1 MTTVVPAQS
10 GSVFGSSRP
19 LYQATSMAGTK
30 STTPFSAPSAVIL
43 AAGKGTRMNSD
54 LPKVAHKVGG
64 RPMVCAV
71 VDACRA
77 VGCEKIVVVVGY
89 KQEVVRKAL
98 EGMNV
103 EFAVQEEQLGTG
115 HAVRSAASHF
125 TKDSQQ
131 PGHDVF
137 VLCGDGPLIRAE
149 TLKKMLDC
157 HRGQRA
163 AMTLATSIIDN
174 PQGYG
179 RIVRDTE
186 GRFQAIVEQKN
197 ASQEQLTIKEINP
210 SYYCC
215 DAQQLFGSLEKV
227 QRNPVSGEYYVTD
240 VPELLLR
247 AGQRVEV
254 LPAVPPEDVLSINT
268 TQDLETVD
276 RLYRSRGGWSAEDI
290 NTLKIFSASSA
301 TYLANR
307 ICEHLLLPLGQ
318 SRTQFFPDGEILVK
332 IEEDVRGRDCFIVCS
347 TCQPVNDNLMELLIT
362 IDCLRRASADRITVV
377 LPYFGYAR
385 QDRKDEGRV
394 PITAKLVANMITAA
408 GANRVVALD
417 LHAAQIQGFFD
428 LPVDHLAGSP
438 VFVQYFQSIR
448 KELGDLCL
456 VSPDVGNVKVAESIA
471 NVMGGDL
478 AIINKRRLSG
488 SKIETGNLIGNVEGK
503 TVLMF
508 DDMISTAGT
517 VYEAAKLVRARGAKA
532 VIAAAT
538 HGVLV
543 GAAIERLASDAFD
556 RVVVTNTIPLGDRVA
571 PLRHKLVELCV
582 GPLLGQAIHRIHH
595 KKSISALFKDGG
607 GTKR

>member
-1 MTTVVPAQS
+1 MTTVVPGPSSSALLVQS
-10 GSVFGSSRP
+10 STVTTTRP
-19 LYQATSMAGTK
+19 
-30 STTPFSAPSAVIL
+30 STYTAPSAVIL

-77 VGCEKIVVVVGY
+77 VGCERIVVVVGY
-89 KQEVVRKAL
+89 KQEVVRRAL

-103 EFAVQEEQLGTG
+103 EFAVQDEQLGTG
-115 HAVRSAASHF
+115 HAVRSAAGHF
-125 TKDSQQ
+125 AKESQA

-157 HRGQRA
+157 HRGQKA
-163 AMTLATSIIDN
+163 AMTLATSIIEN

-179 RIVRDTE
+179 RIVRDAT

-197 ASQEQLTIKEINP
+197 ATPDQLAIREVNP

-215 DAQQLFGSLEKV
+215 DAQQLFSALENV

-240 VPELLLR
+240 VPEMLLR
-247 AGQRVEV
+247 AGKRVEV

-268 TQDLETVD
+268 PHDLEIVD

-290 NTLKIFSASSA
+290 DTLKIFAGRSAVHL
-301 TYLANR
+301 THR
-307 ICEHLLLPLGQ
+307 ICEHLLLPVGM
-318 SRTQFFPDGEILVK
+318 SRTQSFPDGEILVK
-332 IEEDVRGRDCFIVCS
+332 VEEDVRGRDCFVVCS
-347 TCQPVNDNLMELLIT
+347 TCQPVNDNLMELLIF
-362 IDCLRRASADRITVV
+362 IDTLRRASADRITVV

-408 GANRVVALD
+408 GANRVLALD

-428 LPVDHLAGSP
+428 LPVDHLAGSA

-448 KELGDLCL
+448 QELGELCL
-456 VSPDVGNVKVAESIA
+456 VSPDVGNVKVAESMA
-471 NVMGGDL
+471 NLMGGDL

-488 SKIETGNLIGNVEGK
+488 SKVETGNLIGNVEGK

-517 VYEAAKLVRARGAKA
+517 VYEAARLVRSRGARH

-538 HGVLV
+538 HAVLV
-543 GAAIERLASDAFD
+543 GPSIERLSSDAFD

-571 PLRHKLVELCV
+571 ALRPKLVELCV

>member
-1 MTTVVPAQS
+1 
-10 GSVFGSSRP
+10 
-19 LYQATSMAGTK
+19 MAGTK
-30 STTPFSAPSAVIL
+30 STAAFSAPSAVIL

-77 VGCEKIVVVVGY
+77 VGCERIVVVVGY
-89 KQEVVRKAL
+89 KQEVVRRAL

-115 HAVRSAASHF
+115 HAVRSAAQHF
-125 TKDSQQ
+125 VKESQK

-179 RIVRDTE
+179 RIVRDGE

-197 ASQEQLTIKEINP
+197 ASQEQLTIKEVNP

-268 TQDLETVD
+268 PQDLEIVD

-301 TYLANR
+301 THLAHR

-456 VSPDVGNVKVAESIA
+456 VSPDVGNVKVAESMA
-471 NVMGGDL
+471 NVLGGDL

-517 VYEAAKLVRARGAKA
+517 VYEAARLVRSRGAKA

-543 GAAIERLASDAFD
+543 GSAIERLASDAFD
-556 RVVVTNTIPLGDRVA
+556 RVVVTNTIPLGERVA

>member
-1 MTTVVPAQS
+1 MTTAIPA
-10 GSVFGSSRP
+10 SVARSFPNVAPVSQP
-19 LYQATSMAGTK
+19 T
-30 STTPFSAPSAVIL
+30 APSSQAPAAIIL

-77 VGCEKIVVVVGY
+77 VGCERIVVVVGY
-89 KQEVVRKAL
+89 KQEIIRKAL

-103 EFAVQEEQLGTG
+103 EFAVQDEQLGTG
-115 HAVRSAASHF
+115 HAVRSAKANF
-125 TKDSQQ
+125 AADAAV
-131 PGHDVF
+131 PGRDVF

-157 HRGQRA
+157 HRGQKA
-163 AMTLATSIIDN
+163 AMTLATAIIED
-174 PQGYG
+174 PKGYG
-179 RIVRDTE
+179 RIVRDAG
-186 GRFQAIVEQKN
+186 GRFQSIIEQKN
-197 ASQEQLTIKEINP
+197 ATPEQLSIREVNP

-215 DAQQLFGSLEKV
+215 DVHHLFTSLDKV
-227 QRNPVSGEYYVTD
+227 QRNPISGEYYVTD
-240 VPELLLR
+240 VPEMLLK

-268 TQDLETVD
+268 TQDLEMVD

-290 NTLKIFSASSA
+290 DTLKIFSGRSNLE
-301 TYLANR
+301 LANR

-318 SRTQFFPDGEILVK
+318 SRAISFPDGEIIVK
-332 IEEDVRGRDCFIVCS
+332 IEEDVRGRDCFVICS
-347 TCQPVNDNLMELLIT
+347 TCQPVNDNLMELLIY

-408 GANRVVALD
+408 GAHRVVAVD

-428 LPVDHLAGSP
+428 LPVDHLAGSA
-438 VFVQYFQSIR
+438 VFVKYFQSIR
-448 KELGDLCL
+448 KQLGDLCL

-471 NVMGGDL
+471 NLLGGDL

-488 SKIETGNLIGNVEGK
+488 SKVETGNLIGNVEGK

-517 VYEAAKLVRARGAKA
+517 VAEAARLVRSRGAKA

-538 HGVLV
+538 HPVLV
-543 GAAIERLASDAFD
+543 GPALERLAGDDFD
-556 RVVVTNTIPLGDRVA
+556 SVVVTNTIPLGDRVA
-571 PLRHKLVELCV
+571 PIRHKLVELCV
-582 GPLLGQAIHRIHH
+582 GPLIGEAIHRIHH
-595 KKSISALFKDGG
+595 KKSVSALFKGNG